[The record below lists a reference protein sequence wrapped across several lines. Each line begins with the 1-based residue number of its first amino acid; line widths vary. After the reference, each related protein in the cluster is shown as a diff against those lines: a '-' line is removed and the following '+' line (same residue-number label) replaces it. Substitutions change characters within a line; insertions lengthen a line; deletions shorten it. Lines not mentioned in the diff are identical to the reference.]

1 MRSCNH
7 RLQSKSL
14 RFKQKTPLLCEIIP
28 LFHRFTA
35 TFTEDLA
42 IAVFTRL
49 AVIDAI
55 AVANVKAVSGAKAP
69 NRVLHEPRKHP
80 RKPRVKGASVD
91 LGGGRPNDLGA
102 AAFAIA
108 ADAIAMGSA
117 TILNDAGAMQKVMDQ
132 GVDGDHAFAGLEP
145 MRPTIRGPK
154 QQPGEGHGEDLV
166 GDPVDIPQRAD
177 QPLLAVC
184 GEVYAGGD
192 RSESRMIQP
201 VVDPADQVIVGNVT
215 DKEKKAVGGLV

>member
-1 MRSCNH
+1 MGPLFATDRYCIVAAVPWNRWSVPSHESRFSFYTQDSVMRSCNH
-7 RLQSKSL
+7 RLQSKSS

-28 LFHRFTA
+28 LFQRFTA

-55 AVANVKAVSGAKAP
+55 AVANVKVVSGAKAP

-91 LGGGRPNDLGA
+91 LGGDRPNDLGA
-102 AAFAIA
+102 AAVDIA
-108 ADAIAMGSA
+108 ADAIGVGG
-117 TILNDAGAMQKVMDQ
+117 TTVVKDTGPMQKVMDQ

-145 MRPTIRGPK
+145 VRAVIRSTN
-154 QQPGEGHGEDLV
+154 Q
-166 GDPVDIPQRAD
+166 
-177 QPLLAVC
+177 
-184 GEVYAGGD
+184 
-192 RSESRMIQP
+192 
-201 VVDPADQVIVGNVT
+201 
-215 DKEKKAVGGLV
+215 